1 MPIAQPDQPASRAG
15 IQSADP
21 PSPASSRLG
30 AGEAAV
36 VITAITAVTVLTAPG
51 RPIPALL
58 TALVT
63 GACLLLL
70 PGRSADL
77 LSFLS
82 GGR

>member
-1 MPIAQPDQPASRAG
+1 MPTAPPDPRVGIQPAA
-15 IQSADP
+15 P
-21 PSPASSRLG
+21 PASPRLG

-36 VITAITAVTVLTAPG
+36 VITAITAVTVLTALG

-70 PGRSADL
+70 PGRATDL
-77 LSFLS
+77 LNVFT